1 MTNIDKANTNT
12 NTIDAEDKR
21 ARKLAAEIERNNFQA
36 LDNISQDLKID
47 KLVSYEDLKKK
58 QELIY
63 EEGSLTSEQLRY
75 VNAKLVKCVNMR
87 DISDMTVSFD
97 TELGRFSPAQIKV
110 LYWLLKDLGFP
121 CEKTEYQYGK
131 DKVSTVEVNL
141 RDLILFSV
149 GVKY

>member
-97 TELGRFSPAQIKV
+97 TKLGRFSPAQIKV

>member
-1 MTNIDKANTNT
+1 MTNTDKVNTNT
-12 NTIDAEDKR
+12 FDAEDKR
-21 ARKLAAEIERNNFQA
+21 ARELATEIEKNNFQA
-36 LDNISQDLKID
+36 LDTISQNLKID
-47 KLVSYEDLKKK
+47 KLVSYGDLKKK

-75 VNAKLVKCVNMR
+75 VNAKLLECINARNIK
-87 DISDMTVSFD
+87 DMTVSFN
-97 TELGRFSPAQIKV
+97 TELGRFSSAQIKV

-131 DKVSTVEVNL
+131 NKVGTVEVNL

>member
-1 MTNIDKANTNT
+1 MTNIDKANT

-63 EEGSLTSEQLRY
+63 EEGSLTSEQLHY